1 VITPLNFRT
10 MVILGETKHE
20 DLFSLEGYH
29 EIFLDL
35 FLTCMNLTYRFSFSF
50 LFNAFLCSATVIIYN
65 CLDSDTT
72 MLHGKLM
79 EHDI

>member
-1 VITPLNFRT
+1 VITLNFRA
-10 MVILGETKHE
+10 MVISGETKHE
-20 DLFSLEGYH
+20 DLSSLEGYH

-35 FLTCMNLTYRFSFSF
+35 FLTCMNLTYHFSFSF
-50 LFNAFLCSATVIIYN
+50 LFNAFLCFATAIIYN